1 MSKKTIGVFVGSLRK
16 DSYNRIFANY
26 AASVA
31 SEDFDMKFIDISKLE
46 LFNEDL
52 EGTPPSS
59 WVTFREEIK
68 DLDGFLFF
76 TPEYNRSLPA
86 VLKNAI
92 DVGSRPYGQNLWG
105 GKPAGIMS
113 VSIGGISGFGANHHL
128 RQVLTFVDVYP
139 LQQPEA
145 YIGNAMGLVDENGVI
160 NDDTQAFVQTFMA
173 AFEGWVKKFD

>member
-16 DSYNRIFANY
+16 GSYNRIFANY

-31 SEDFDMKFIDISKLE
+31 SEDFDTKFIDISRLE

-52 EGTPPSS
+52 EGTPPDS
-59 WVTFREEIK
+59 WVAFREEIK

-86 VLKNAI
+86 ALKNAI

-113 VSIGGISGFGANHHL
+113 VSIGGIAGFGANHHL
-128 RQVLTFVDVYP
+128 RQVLSFVDVYP

-145 YIGNAMGLVDENGVI
+145 YIGNAMALVDENGVI
-160 NDDTQAFVQTFMA
+160 NDDTKAFVQTFMT
-173 AFEGWVKKFD
+173 AFEGWVKKFN